1 MKYLSLLLLLL
12 LGQIAWANPKDAKVI
27 TVTEASDWQNQIEAS
42 PDGIIFFI
50 PAHTSLNL
58 ELKLSGDI
66 ASLAS
71 TPSKL
76 TFGRDLYFYAP
87 PGNEEPKFSWDNK
100 RWKKWDKLFSG
111 SFGAGFSQP
120 GDIMEL
126 KLQLEAKRK

>member
-1 MKYLSLLLLLL
+1 MKKFMLLLLLT
-12 LGQIAWANPKDAKVI
+12 QSVWAGPKDAEVI

-42 PDGIIFFI
+42 PDGIVFFI

-66 ASLAS
+66 ASLES

-87 PGNEEPKFSWDNK
+87 PGNEDPKFSWDNK
-100 RWKKWDKLFSG
+100 RWKEWDKLFSG

-120 GDIMEL
+120 GDIVEF
-126 KLQLEAKRK
+126 KFHLEPREK